1 MGFDNSAMK
10 FLLIMYYPVTFLLSR
25 LATYGQYKNEI
36 HTQCQANQVSFI
48 FTCPS
53 V

>member
-1 MGFDNSAMK
+1 MGYDNSAMR
-10 FLLIMYYPVTFLLSR
+10 FLLNMYYPVIFLLSR
-25 LATYGQYKNEI
+25 LATYGQYKDEI
-36 HTQCQANQVSFI
+36 HTQCQANQMSFN